1 MLDFFEIFDFARLT
15 AEISRLTRENR
26 PPEKTASRNPQ
37 LRKAS
42 MKLNINRETRKIIL
56 KEEQETAVKELLSGN
71 DVLAIL
77 PTGFGKSMIYTIFAA
92 LARQELRS
100 ATTCV
105 LIISPLK
112 SLIEDQIAE
121 MASLNCTALEL
132 TSDNADLVI
141 NAPPQFLYCTAE
153 KALEKSFLNGLKAK
167 TALHEAMSA
176 IVVDESHTVES
187 WTGKR

>member
-1 MLDFFEIFDFARLT
+1 MVNAQESID
-15 AEISRLTRENR
+15 
-26 PPEKTASRNPQ
+26 
-37 LRKAS
+37 KALK
-42 MKLNINRETRKIIL
+42 MLNINRETRKIIL

-77 PTGFGKSMIYTIFAA
+77 PTGFGKSMIYTIFA

-100 ATTCV
+100 ATTYV

-132 TSDNADLVI
+132 TSDNADLLI

-153 KALEKSFLNGLKAK
+153 KMLEKSFLNGLKAK
-167 TALHEAMSA
+167 TALYEAMSA
-176 IVVDESHTVES
+176 IAVL
-187 WTGKR
+187 

>member
-1 MLDFFEIFDFARLT
+1 MANAQESIDKAL
-15 AEISRLTRENR
+15 
-26 PPEKTASRNPQ
+26 KT
-37 LRKAS
+37 
-42 MKLNINRETRKIIL
+42 LNINRETRKIIL

-77 PTGFGKSMIYTIFAA
+77 PTGFGKSMIYTIFA

-121 MASLNCTALEL
+121 MASLNCMALEL

-187 WTGKR
+187 SEVHSRFLFVSFSLV